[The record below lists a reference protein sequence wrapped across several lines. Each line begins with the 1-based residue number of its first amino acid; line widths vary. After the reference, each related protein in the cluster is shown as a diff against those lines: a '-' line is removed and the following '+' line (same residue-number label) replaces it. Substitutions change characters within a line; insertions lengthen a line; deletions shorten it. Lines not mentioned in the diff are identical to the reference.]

1 MTSIQETEV
10 ASTQPVVV
18 RTADT
23 ESDVAR
29 LVREFPQDASYGA
42 FAKELKKRCHCKRL
56 RAACTELHLHPQA
69 DPSMNHKDGYIQLL
83 SAYRRAKQHGITFTG
98 YPKSKPKPQ
107 KRRGTSNEIEGRTEH
122 CSGIPAFFTIEGS
135 PERNTGID
143 PRLAVLHPPSK
154 PCAIWKDMATK
165 YEECYSRWKQLG
177 TDSQR
182 ASERA
187 RTEGTPKSLTPSVN
201 SETEGESEHADI
213 WTPREVEVLTQRQV
227 LSTNALQDHLQRRMN
242 RSSGEAQVPTQRQA
256 SSQNGLPE
264 LRQRQLLP
272 RSDAV
277 LVSMQRQDVRTEAQ
291 EVPSRPE
298 LRVVEERVQQVLD
311 LEPERRHVNQYEGVI
326 YSSQAVRDT
335 MAAIEALERGRFDIA
350 VICTSR
356 SKYGRSHAGLARRT
370 GQGCAAKR
378 MISFYL
384 HEEIEKL
391 FRCAAP
397 PNLACSI
404 ANSVDP
410 FTSAVSVY

>member
-1 MTSIQETEV
+1 MWMC
-10 ASTQPVVV
+10 
-18 RTADT
+18 
-23 ESDVAR
+23 
-29 LVREFPQDASYGA
+29 
-42 FAKELKKRCHCKRL
+42 LK
-56 RAACTELHLHPQA
+56 
-69 DPSMNHKDGYIQLL
+69 
-83 SAYRRAKQHGITFTG
+83 
-98 YPKSKPKPQ
+98 
-107 KRRGTSNEIEGRTEH
+107 
-122 CSGIPAFFTIEGS
+122 
-135 PERNTGID
+135 
-143 PRLAVLHPPSK
+143 
-154 PCAIWKDMATK
+154 
-165 YEECYSRWKQLG
+165 RWNVEQ
-177 TDSQR
+177 QR